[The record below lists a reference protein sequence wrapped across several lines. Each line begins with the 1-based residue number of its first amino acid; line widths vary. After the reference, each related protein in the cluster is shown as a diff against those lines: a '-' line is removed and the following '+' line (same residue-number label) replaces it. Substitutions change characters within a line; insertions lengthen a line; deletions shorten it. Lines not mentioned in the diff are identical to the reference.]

1 VIRPRRSG
9 ARPNETARKGFSPS
23 YDHRRL
29 VTYRLLVLSNTLGKG
44 AVRFYARQFH
54 IPLPQWRL
62 IAVLALHAPISV
74 NALSVELSTDKGW
87 ISRTASALIRKGLVE
102 SRIDAADSRK
112 LLLDLTAKGRGLYAR
127 VAPAVSKRQRQL
139 LSVLSEPQRKV
150 FEAALDKLQQRAT
163 QMLVEP
169 EADWL
174 KGAASGHKRRS
185 RR

>member
-1 VIRPRRSG
+1 MIRPRRNG
-9 ARPNETARKGFSPS
+9 ARTSETARKGFSPS
-23 YDHRRL
+23 YDHKRL

-62 IAVLALHAPISV
+62 IAVLALHAPVSV
-74 NALSVELSTDKGW
+74 NALSAELSTDKGW
-87 ISRTASALIRKGLVE
+87 ISRTAAALIRKGLVE
-102 SRIDAADSRK
+102 SWIDAADSRK

-127 VAPAVSKRQRQL
+127 VAPAVSKRQRYL
-139 LSVLSEPQRKV
+139 LSVLSVQERTV
-150 FEAALDKLQQRAT
+150 FEGALGKLQRRAS

-174 KGAASGHKRRS
+174 KGSAPGRKRRN